1 MLDVPPGTSVPTL
14 FALRASPFPAPQPS
28 PSVRGRILRWLS
40 AQPSAVSA
48 RRTSRTTEPA
58 AGCSL
63 SPRERVRVR
72 GNAALL
78 VGRVVAFVTLVFTAM
93 VAGAQLLG
101 GPPVASDLNDYLLV
115 PLRVH
120 LLSAK
125 ESPDISTTLT
135 DKDIARILGKVNRVW
150 AQAGLH
156 FYLESLAQEEAAN
169 PELFLAHKGPAER
182 FALLSLRA
190 EETKASNLFH
200 VYFLKQMTVNG
211 IFLGE
216 AIFVKDT
223 ASLREV
229 EGGMDEPLPRVT
241 AHELGHA
248 FGLAHR
254 QDKTNL
260 MASGTT
266 GIRLNEEETRQVR
279 ERAKRFPWI
288 EPATV
293 LRQRADEWA
302 RTGKPREAEAL
313 YQRLAALAT
322 AVNGPPTE
330 SKREPHTTKAASG
343 AQRVGR

>member
-1 MLDVPPGTSVPTL
+1 MTQSHT
-14 FALRASPFPAPQPS
+14 ALRAIRRLLCQRGSHCERHLSPHPS
-28 PSVRGRILRWLS
+28 PPSGRGRILRWLS
-40 AQPSAVSA
+40 AQPRPVSA

-63 SPRERVRVR
+63 SLRERVR
-72 GNAALL
+72 GNTALL
-78 VGRVVAFVTLVFTAM
+78 VGRIVAFFTLVYSAM

-101 GPPVASDLNDYLLV
+101 SPPVATNLDDYLLV

-125 ESPDISTTLT
+125 ESLDISTTLT

-156 FYLESLAQEEAAN
+156 FYLESLLKEEAAS

-182 FALLSLRA
+182 IALLSLRP

-200 VYFLKQMTVNG
+200 VYYLKQMTVNG

-229 EGGMDEPLPRVT
+229 EGGIDEPLQRVT
-241 AHELGHA
+241 AHELAHA

-254 QDKTNL
+254 QDRTNL

-266 GIRLNEEETRQVR
+266 G
-279 ERAKRFPWI
+279 
-288 EPATV
+288 
-293 LRQRADEWA
+293 
-302 RTGKPREAEAL
+302 
-313 YQRLAALAT
+313 
-322 AVNGPPTE
+322 
-330 SKREPHTTKAASG
+330 
-343 AQRVGR
+343 

>member
-1 MLDVPPGTSVPTL
+1 M
-14 FALRASPFPAPQPS
+14 
-28 PSVRGRILRWLS
+28 
-40 AQPSAVSA
+40 
-48 RRTSRTTEPA
+48 
-58 AGCSL
+58 
-63 SPRERVRVR
+63 
-72 GNAALL
+72 L
-78 VGRVVAFVTLVFTAM
+78 VGRIVAFVTLVFTAM
-93 VAGAQLLG
+93 LAGAQLPG
-101 GPPVASDLNDYLLV
+101 GPPVATDINDYLLA

-135 DKDIARILGKVNRVW
+135 GKDIARILGKVNRVW

-156 FYLESLAQEEAAN
+156 FYLESLAQEEAVN

-182 FALLSLRA
+182 FALLSLRP
-190 EETKASNLFH
+190 EETKGSNLFH
-200 VYFLKQMTVNG
+200 VYCLKHMTVNG
-211 IFLGE
+211 IYLNE

-241 AHELGHA
+241 SHELGHA

-254 QDKTNL
+254 QDETNL

-266 GIRLNEEETRQVR
+266 GIWLNEGEVRQVR
-279 ERAKRFPWI
+279 EQAKQFPWV
-288 EPATV
+288 EPASAV
-293 LRQRADEWA
+293 RQKADEWA
-302 RTGKPREAEAL
+302 RTGNPREAEAL

-330 SKREPHTTKAASG
+330 SKRESPATKAASG
-343 AQRVGR
+343 TQRTGR